1 MNTINRR
8 NDWAGGPKGKQGKA
22 RLSLPTQS
30 LEDREIVELVPF
42 RVDNPGFRLTDFGT
56 PHKLYPAYTL
66 QHMEPYL
73 GDNNSLFVMEIYR
86 KRSGVPL
93 DGSVVSGGTWGERA
107 TTTRQRVEPGTEA
120 DSGIGV
126 LESSV
131 TAENAQTAYRTTT
144 FVDWPTLT
152 TTRINERG
160 DLETTVMAKVAPGEL
175 LPNDTLFTTRITQ
188 EAETKDRATLTVS
201 SVSEYSTLMTKERGS
216 DQLARFAKDGVTQV
230 VVDEVGPETEPEVDD
245 PGDSERRILS
255 SRVVQTSKTKAR
267 KTTVSVPA
275 LMPLVSV
282 NAVDPAA
289 WGAQSVTVETVVA
302 AGTTLP
308 TPTFNTLS
316 SERRA
321 LNPAQAIQTVTTAGS
336 FPTLVGGAVD
346 EKSRIVVDI
355 EKTFVPA
362 GTKGSISGGWYRE
375 VQPLN
380 QWRSI
385 QISSKV
391 DPGKLPAMET
401 TEVFVQKAFPA
412 QLIDQY
418 FIFYISED
426 GTRADQSVP
435 FFCEVKEGFAASI
448 KAIKQRSFHTSKPE
462 LTETPTIW
470 NERSHVIKSALVLN
484 NGNLSTS
491 SGMIPACLH
500 GELKPRW
507 GAFRVNSGWQGVF
520 NNRPS
525 LLAGGCFLTPFDA
538 GPIPATNPPS
548 LVPNTDFIHT
558 AFIEE
563 WRLGIWV
570 KEVVTGK
577 IPQPPTP

>member
-1 MNTINRR
+1 MKTTNRR

-56 PHKLYPAYTL
+56 PHKLYPTYTL

-73 GDNNSLFVMEIYR
+73 GDNNSLFVMEVYR

-93 DGSVVSGGTWGERA
+93 DGSVVSGGTWGEKA

-131 TAENAQTAYRTTT
+131 TAETAQTAYRTTT

-160 DLETTVMAKVAPGEL
+160 DLETTVMSKVDPGEL

-201 SVSEYSTLMTKERGS
+201 SVSEYSTLMTKEWGS

-245 PGDSERRILS
+245 PGDSERRIIS

-267 KTTVSVPA
+267 KTTVSAPA

-302 AGTTLP
+302 AGATLP

-321 LNPAQAIQTVTTAGS
+321 LNPAQAIQTVTTAS
-336 FPTLVGGAVD
+336 FPELPFVQVDDRTGLVVTGI
-346 EKSRIVVDI
+346 K
-355 EKTFVPA
+355 KFVPKGTA
-362 GTKGSISGGWYRE
+362 GGVFGDEYRE
-375 VQPLN
+375 IQPFNHLK
-380 QWRSI
+380 SI
-385 QISSKV
+385 QIASKI
-391 DPGKLPAMET
+391 DLSRLPAPKT
-401 TEVFVQKAFPA
+401 KKITFRKTFPA
-412 QLIDQY
+412 ELKDYY
-418 FIFYISED
+418 FICYLNSDGVASERIGFHYD
-426 GTRADQSVP
+426 MYDPFAMAIEAQEVTSYHYGPPTDSIEITPFLPQSHKLTGITWP
-435 FFCEVKEGFAASI
+435 ANSEMTD
-448 KAIKQRSFHTSKPE
+448 RST
-462 LTETPTIW
+462 
-470 NERSHVIKSALVLN
+470 
-484 NGNLSTS
+484 G
-491 SGMIPACLH
+491 IPSCLH
-500 GELKPRW
+500 GEINWRWAAWRW
-507 GAFRVNSGWQGVF
+507 GTGIVGGVSSTPPTAIYDF
-520 NNRPS
+520 MMAVFP
-525 LLAGGCFLTPFDA
+525 LAY
-538 GPIPATNPPS
+538 GPIPATKPAT
-548 LVPNTDFIHT
+548 LTAGAQFIEDVT
-558 AFIEE
+558 VEE
-563 WRLGIWV
+563 WRFNLFVRKVI
-570 KEVVTGK
+570 TAK
-577 IPQPPTP
+577 IPARI